1 MMININNHRIDPDN
15 IHRYVPTFYSQKAGG
30 GYITVYF
37 KMQDYVQIMF
47 ADTNEL
53 NVVLTY
59 LDKYF
64 DVKHLRFVPERET
77 GKLIIENA
85 N

>member
-1 MMININNHRIDPDN
+1 MININNHRIDPDN
-15 IHRYVPTFYSQKAGG
+15 IHRYVPTFYNQKAGG

-37 KMQDYVQIMF
+37 KTQDYVQISF
-47 ADTNEL
+47 ADTNEI
-53 NVVLTY
+53 NSVLSY

-64 DVKHLRFVPERET
+64 NVKHLKFIPEREL
-77 GKLIIENA
+77 GKLIIENE